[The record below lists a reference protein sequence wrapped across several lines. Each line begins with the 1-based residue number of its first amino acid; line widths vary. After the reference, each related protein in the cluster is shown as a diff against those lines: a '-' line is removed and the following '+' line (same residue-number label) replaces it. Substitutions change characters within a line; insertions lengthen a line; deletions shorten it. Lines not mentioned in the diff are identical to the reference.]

1 MNWANWRQ
9 KLAYRELTVHF
20 LFFCVDSNSVILQL
34 LVSPKVLLPA
44 LFEILKCLRIPV
56 LVHQEHSSVKV
67 HFFELE
73 DVFSVVAVK
82 LQSIKF
88 LLFCSWERRILWNTL
103 HVRFQLVYNQTL
115 FNFNLG
121 HVWDYLDWHWAVF
134 FFQVEVLVL
143 LELGDHW
150 WNLSYTVVQ
159 DLELLLLALFIW
171 LVVVT
176 FWEGKR
182 SDTRKQLEKDFEVE
196 IGELLIWGLVLAKLH
211 LLESP
216 LEIRQGAKTSY
227 SLKAGQWGLLDS
239 VGVVKCFD
247 CIGVGTSSHKQV
259 SGMNMDHR
267 VLLVRDD

>member
-1 MNWANWRQ
+1 
-9 KLAYRELTVHF
+9 
-20 LFFCVDSNSVILQL
+20 
-34 LVSPKVLLPA
+34 
-44 LFEILKCLRIPV
+44 
-56 LVHQEHSSVKV
+56 
-67 HFFELE
+67 
-73 DVFSVVAVK
+73 
-82 LQSIKF
+82 
-88 LLFCSWERRILWNTL
+88 
-103 HVRFQLVYNQTL
+103 
-115 FNFNLG
+115 
-121 HVWDYLDWHWAVF
+121 
-134 FFQVEVLVL
+134 
-143 LELGDHW
+143 
-150 WNLSYTVVQ
+150 
-159 DLELLLLALFIW
+159 LFIW

-176 FWEGKR
+176 FREGKR